1 MPSLRRRLILAI
13 SFTLLLFFGLTLF
26 ALDTV
31 YRGQMRRSTLEL
43 LDTQIIALISA
54 AEPQADSVTVGR
66 IADPRLMTP
75 GSGLYAAIIGP
86 NDAWRSPSSVG
97 SLSDFGPALAA
108 GEMRSVRVEDEEGA
122 RLAMR
127 SRAVAW
133 TGDDGHAKLFTFV
146 VASDLAPMRK
156 ELARV
161 RAQMF
166 GWFAAL
172 AALLL
177 LTLMM
182 LLRRTLE
189 PVRQLEQEI
198 GEIEA
203 GTRDGL
209 SEGWPRE
216 FAGIAHGLN
225 ALLAAERERISRYR
239 STLGNLAHGLK
250 TPLAVI
256 QSTLEQSP
264 DSAPWRAALG
274 RELARIRSLT
284 DHQLKRASTSG
295 GVTLGQSSVEVRPVV
310 AELRAT
316 LLRAHAS
323 KDFSIENATGSD
335 AMFRGDRADLSE
347 LLGNLMD
354 NAAKWC
360 RERVRVSAEGRAPLR
375 LVVEDDGPGIAAAD
389 RERVL
394 ERGARADEHVEGHGL
409 GLDMV
414 RDAVDAYRGALTI
427 DDSQALGGA
436 RITIVFPAAR

>member
-26 ALDTV
+26 ALDAV
-31 YRGQMRRSTLEL
+31 YRGQMRRAMLEL
-43 LDTQIIALISA
+43 LDAQIIALISA
-54 AEPQADSVTVGR
+54 AEPEAESVTVGR
-66 IADPRLMTP
+66 IADPRLVTP

-86 NDAWRSPSSVG
+86 NDTWRSPSSVG
-97 SLSDFGPALAA
+97 SLSDFGPALAV
-108 GEMRSVRVEDEEGA
+108 GELRTVGVEDAEGA

-133 TGDDGHAKLFTFV
+133 TGDDGQAKLFTFV
-146 VASDLAPMRK
+146 VASDVAPARM

-172 AALLL
+172 AGLLL

-203 GTRDGL
+203 GTREGL
-209 SEGWPRE
+209 SDGWPRE
-216 FAGIAHGLN
+216 FAGVAHGLN
-225 ALLAAERERISRYR
+225 ALLAAERERIARYR

-256 QSTLEQSP
+256 QSTLEQAP
-264 DSAPWRAALG
+264 DSAPWRASLG
-274 RELARIRSLT
+274 RELARIRSIT

-295 GVTLGQSSVEVRPVV
+295 GVTLGQASVDVRPVV
-310 AELRAT
+310 AELRAM

-323 KDFSIENATGSD
+323 KDFSIENAAD
-335 AMFRGDRADLSE
+335 AAAMFKGDRDDLSE

-360 RERVRVSAEGRAPLR
+360 RARVRVSAEGRSPLR
-375 LVVEDDGPGIAAAD
+375 IVVEDDGPGIAAAD

-394 ERGARADEHVEGHGL
+394 ERGARADEFVAGHGL
-409 GLDMV
+409 GLAMV
-414 RDAVDAYRGALTI
+414 SDAVDAYRGALTI
-427 DDSQALGGA
+427 DDSAALGGA

>member
-13 SFTLLLFFGLTLF
+13 SLTLLLFFGLTLF

-31 YRGQMRRSTLEL
+31 YRGQMRRSIHEL

-54 AEPQADSVTVGR
+54 AEPEADSVTVGR
-66 IADPRLMTP
+66 IADPRLVTP
-75 GSGLYAAIIGP
+75 GSGLYAAIIGS
-86 NDAWRSPSSVG
+86 NDTWRSPSSVG
-97 SLSDFGPALAA
+97 SLSDFGPPLAA
-108 GEMRSVRVEDEEGA
+108 GEMRSVRVEDIEGA
-122 RLAMR
+122 SLLMR

-133 TGDDGHAKLFTFV
+133 IGDDGRSKLLTFV
-146 VASDLAPMRK
+146 VASDLAPARK
-156 ELARV
+156 ELARL

-166 GWFAAL
+166 GWFASL
-172 AALLL
+172 AGLLL

-182 LLRRTLE
+182 LLRRFLE

-203 GTRDGL
+203 GTREGL

-216 FAGIAHGLN
+216 FAGVAHGLN

-256 QSTLEQSP
+256 QSTLEQAP
-264 DSAPWRAALG
+264 DSAPWRTTLG
-274 RELARIRSLT
+274 RELERIRSLT

-295 GVTLGQSSVEVRPVV
+295 GVTLGQSSIAVRPVV
-310 AELRAT
+310 GELRAT

-323 KDFSIENATGSD
+323 KDFSIENSASGD
-335 AMFRGDRADLSE
+335 AMFRGDRNDLSE
-347 LLGNLMD
+347 VLGNLMD

-360 RERVRVSAEGRAPLR
+360 RGRVRVTADGRSPLR
-375 LVVEDDGPGIAAAD
+375 IVVEDDGPGIAAAD

-394 ERGARADEHVEGHGL
+394 ERGARADELVEGHGL
-409 GLDMV
+409 GLAMV

-427 DDSQALGGA
+427 DDSESLGGA